1 MNPPHPLH
9 IVWFKRD
16 LRLQDHAPLK
26 AALENGHSV
35 LLLYVWEP
43 SLLRDPHY
51 ADRHWRFVG
60 ESLRCLDQQLERY
73 GTRVRQMVG
82 EVVPTLE
89 MLHEKYP
96 VAALYSHEETGL
108 KITYDRDKAVAEFC
122 QKNKILWQEYQHNG
136 VQRGLP
142 NRKTWK
148 DDWHEYM
155 NAPIPQPALPRL
167 MYDAA
172 RVELPDEIGSWEDLS
187 CMLEESAAGRDFQLP
202 KTGWKSVPHNN
213 NFQPSGEEAAHRY
226 MDSFFQERAAEYS
239 RTISKPEA
247 SRRGS
252 GRLSPYLAWGNLS
265 VRTVFQRYKR
275 ALREEVI
282 PRRNLIAFGSRLRW
296 HCHFIQKFESE
307 DRMEFENL
315 NRAFDA
321 QVKYPDERLF
331 RAWAEGRTGF
341 PLVDACMR
349 CLHETGHL
357 NFRMRAMLVSF
368 LTHLLWQPWKPGA
381 VHLAT
386 LFLDFEPGIHYA
398 QFQMQTGV
406 TGVNTVRIYNPVKQ
420 SYDHD
425 PAGTFIRKWVPELGT
440 CPPAFLHEPWR
451 MTAMEQEMY
460 CFHIGKNY
468 PAPIID
474 VTEAHRDAREKIWAF
489 KKLPEVKKEGER
501 ILKRH
506 VVPGRRG

>member
-1 MNPPHPLH
+1 MNTTHPLH
-9 IVWFKRD
+9 VVWFKRD

-26 AALENGHSV
+26 AALENGHRV

-51 ADRHWRFVG
+51 AARHWRFVG
-60 ESLRCLDQQLERY
+60 ESLRCLDEQLAQY
-73 GTRVRQMVG
+73 GTKVRQVVG
-82 EVVPTLE
+82 EVVPILTQI
-89 MLHEKYP
+89 HEKYP
-96 VAALYSHEETGL
+96 IETLYSHEETGL
-108 KITYDRDKAVAEFC
+108 KITYDRDKSVAAFC
-122 QKNKILWQEYQHNG
+122 REHNIAWREYQHNG

-142 NRKTWK
+142 DRKAWK
-148 DDWHEYM
+148 EDWHTYM
-155 NAPIPQPALPRL
+155 NTPQAQPALPRL

-172 RVELPDEIGSWEDLS
+172 RIELPHEIDDWQQLS
-187 CMLEESAAGRDFQLP
+187 D
-202 KTGWKSVPHNN
+202 VPSEIAQSTY
-213 NFQPSGEEAAHRY
+213 FQPGGEEAAHRY
-226 MDSFFQERAAEYS
+226 MNSFFQERAAGYS

-247 SRRGS
+247 SRKGS
-252 GRLSPYLAWGNLS
+252 GRISPYLAWGNLS
-265 VRTVFQRYKR
+265 VRTVFQQYKQ
-275 ALREEVI
+275 ALRQETI

-307 DRMEFENL
+307 DRIEFENV
-315 NRAFDA
+315 NRGYDFLKKPFNKD
-321 QVKYPDERLF
+321 YF
-331 RAWAEGRTGF
+331 RAWTEGRTGF

-349 CLHETGHL
+349 CLRETGHL

-406 TGVNTVRIYNPVKQ
+406 TGINTVRIYNPVKQ

-425 PAGTFIRKWVPELGT
+425 PAGVFINKWVPELPA
-440 CPPAFLHEPWR
+440 CPPAFLHEPWK

-460 CFHIGKNY
+460 GFHLGVDY
-468 PAPIID
+468 PEPIIE
-474 VTEAHRDAREKIWAF
+474 VEQAHRAAREQIWAHR
-489 KKLPEVKKEGER
+489 KLPEVKKEGER

-506 VVPGRRG
+506 VVPGRRFGRKA

>member
-1 MNPPHPLH
+1 MNAPHPLH

-26 AALENGHSV
+26 SALENGDSV
-35 LLLYVWEP
+35 LLLYIWEP

-51 ADRHWRFVG
+51 AARHWRFVG
-60 ESLRCLDQQLERY
+60 ESLRCLDEQLKQY
-73 GTRVRQMVG
+73 DTQIRQLAG
-82 EVVPTLE
+82 EVVPILQE
-89 MLHEKYP
+89 IRQKYP
-96 VAALYSHEETGL
+96 IAALYSHEETGL
-108 KITYDRDKAVAEFC
+108 KITYDRDKEVADFC
-122 QKNKILWQEYQHNG
+122 QTAGIAWHEYQHNG

-148 DDWHEYM
+148 EDWHTYM

-172 RVELPDEIGSWEDLS
+172 RIELSHETADWENLPDLPAEISGSRE
-187 CMLEESAAGRDFQLP
+187 
-202 KTGWKSVPHNN
+202 
-213 NFQPSGEEAAHRY
+213 FQPGGEEAAHRY
-226 MDSFFQERAAEYS
+226 LSSFFQKRATDYS

-265 VRTVFQRYKR
+265 VRMVFQRYKQ
-275 ALREEVI
+275 ALREELI

-307 DRMEFENL
+307 DRIEFENV
-315 NRAFDA
+315 NRAYDA
-321 QVKYPDERLF
+321 QVKVFDKDLF
-331 RAWAEGRTGF
+331 RAWAEGHTGF

-425 PAGTFIRKWVPELGT
+425 PEGTFIKKWVPELAA
-440 CPPAFLHEPWR
+440 CPPAFLHEPWK

-460 CFHIGKNY
+460 NFHIGVDY
-468 PAPIID
+468 PEPIVAI
-474 VTEAHRDAREKIWAF
+474 TEAHRTARERVWAF
-489 KKLPEVKKEGER
+489 RKLPEVKKEGER

-506 VVPGRRG
+506 VVPGRRQRW

>member
-1 MNPPHPLH
+1 MTTPHPLH

-26 AALENGHSV
+26 AALENGDSV

-51 ADRHWRFVG
+51 AARHWRFVG
-60 ESLRCLDQQLERY
+60 ESLRCLDRQLERY
-73 GTRVRQMVG
+73 ATQVRQLAG
-82 EVVPTLE
+82 EVVPILQE
-89 MLHEKYP
+89 IQKKYSI
-96 VAALYSHEETGL
+96 AALYSHEETGL
-108 KITYDRDKAVAEFC
+108 KITYDRDKAVADFC
-122 QKNKILWQEYQHNG
+122 QKNKIVWHEYQHNG

-142 NRKTWK
+142 NRQTWK
-148 DDWHEYM
+148 DDWHTYM
-155 NAPIPQPALPRL
+155 SAPIPQPALPRL
-167 MYDAA
+167 MYDTA
-172 RVELPDEIGSWEDLS
+172 RIELPHEIGHW
-187 CMLEESAAGRDFQLP
+187 ANLP
-202 KTGWKSVPHNN
+202 DIPAEISRSSH
-213 NFQPSGEEAAHRY
+213 FQPGGEEAAHRY
-226 MDSFFQERAAEYS
+226 LHSFFQERAAAYS

-265 VRTVFQRYKR
+265 VRTVFQRYKQ
-275 ALREEVI
+275 ALREEII
-282 PRRNLIAFGSRLRW
+282 PRRNLLAFGSRLRW

-307 DRMEFENL
+307 DRIEFENL
-315 NRAFDA
+315 NRAYDA
-321 QVKYPDERLF
+321 QVKVFDEKLF
-331 RAWAEGRTGF
+331 LAWAEGRTGF

-406 TGVNTVRIYNPVKQ
+406 TGVNTVRVYNPVKQ

-425 PAGTFIRKWVPELGT
+425 PAGVFIQKWVPELAA
-440 CPPAFLHEPWR
+440 CPPNFRHEPWK
-451 MTAMEQEMY
+451 MTALEQKMY
-460 CFHIGKNY
+460 GFHLGVDY
-468 PAPIID
+468 PEPIVV
-474 VTEAHRDAREKIWAF
+474 VTEAHREARERVWAF
-489 KKLPEVKKEGER
+489 KKLPETKKEGER

-506 VVPGRRG
+506 VVPGRRQRW